1 MEARAEIEY
10 KIKEDKC
17 PFSVTFIIENNT
29 FFIKVLEVDSVPS
42 VIYNT
47 KLTLTILTK
56 LSKYFRMLDTIEE
69 FIPELKDLCNYK
81 KIKIKKGRLSV
92 DLILSLST
100 KVVDEV
106 HLINIIN
113 HHKYQKNNW
122 RTI

>member
-29 FFIKVLEVDSVPS
+29 LFIKVLEVDSVPS

-47 KLTLTILTK
+47 KLTLTDLTK

-100 KVVDEV
+100 KVVDKV
-106 HLINIIN
+106 HLINILN